1 MKVYFQNMLAGYTG
15 SADGMTYY
23 YDRRLNRVLAR
34 RKPRVKINLNHL
46 SFGETVKNL
55 MRINPS
61 PGFRDDLRTYAER
74 TYKLPE
80 FGGVRPIWNNLYFKI
95 MFGLKTLD
103 PVILGLDPGI
113 SIDLLTITRAYIEL
127 HDLPCRSVRRAVEAG
142 LLPELRGY
150 QELTREM

>member
-1 MKVYFQNMLAGYTG
+1 MKVFFKHMLAGYTG

-55 MRINPS
+55 MRVNPS

-74 TYKLPE
+74 TYNLPE
-80 FGGVRPIWNNLYFKI
+80 FGGVRPIWNNLWLKI
-95 MFGLKTLD
+95 MFGLKA
-103 PVILGLDPGI
+103 LDPGL
-113 SIDLLTITRAYIEL
+113 DLMTITRAYIEL
-127 HDLPCRSVRRAVEAG
+127 HDLPCRSVKRAVEAG
-142 LLPELRGY
+142 LLPEVRGC
-150 QELTREM
+150 QEPTREM